1 MTIANLISKIKTS
14 SSKWI
19 KTKGL
24 TNFYWQKGYGAF
36 SVNPTEIGIV
46 ENYILNQAEHHKK
59 KTFKD
64 EYRAFLKK
72 HNVDYNGKYV
82 WD

>member
-36 SVNPTEIGIV
+36 SVNPTEIGVV

-59 KTFKD
+59 KH
-64 EYRAFLKK
+64 LKMNIG
-72 HNVDYNGKYV
+72 HF
-82 WD
+82 

>member
-59 KTFKD
+59 KH
-64 EYRAFLKK
+64 LKMNIG
-72 HNVDYNGKYV
+72 HF
-82 WD
+82 

>member
-59 KTFKD
+59 
-64 EYRAFLKK
+64 
-72 HNVDYNGKYV
+72 NI
-82 WD
+82 